1 MNIILVLFQIF
12 LIIVFFTGLYIYLNI
27 DLKDKIFGVENMDD
41 NSVSDKTKIDDNKPK
56 CPDLLLKKGNVLF
69 LYNTKDPLM
78 NGINPVAFQNLD
90 EYINYLETQRKNGIK
105 CPVLFLQ
112 QETNTQGED
121 VYRVR
126 PSPFNMQP
134 GLTGQS
140 GLPNKLDRQ
149 GQPENIDYKR
159 QIDPKYTADL
169 LMHESGNVN
178 KGEPIEVLDA
188 NRDNIPFNAGNHA
201 GFDPHNLHEG
211 VYTNVDQIHNSTKLL
226 NAGVSPNPMDTNW
239 GGVSFTQ
246 NEVDVGK
253 YEENNVA
260 PPRFNNMI
268 PFNARTNKPDM

>member
-41 NSVSDKTKIDDNKPK
+41 KTDADKTNPDPGPK

-121 VYRVR
+121 VYRIR

-134 GLTGQS
+134 GLTG
-140 GLPNKLDRQ
+140 LPNKLGRQ
-149 GQPENIDYKR
+149 GQSENIEYNH

-169 LMHESGNVN
+169 LMQESGNIN
-178 KGEPIEVLDA
+178 RREPIKVLDA
-188 NRDNIPFNAGNHA
+188 SRENGSFNAGNYA
-201 GFDPHNLHEG
+201 GFDSQDLYEG
-211 VYTNVDQIHNSTKLL
+211 VYTDIDKIHNSTRLL

-239 GGVSFTQ
+239 GGVLFTQ

-260 PPRFNNMI
+260 PPRFNNMK
-268 PFNARTNKPDM
+268 PFNERTNKPDM